1 MADSSKTSETRK
13 DSELPDETKKVARSG
28 TQPEVKVEATV
39 TETKEEEMTAEE
51 MLQLWT
57 SLKKMSIKPEN
68 LWLGLLDQQ

>member
-1 MADSSKTSETRK
+1 MYDSSTTSETRK
-13 DSELPDETKKVARSG
+13 DSESPDETKEVARSG

-39 TETKEEEMTAEE
+39 TERKKGEMTAEE
-51 MLQLWT
+51 MLQLRT